1 MGNRRT
7 FLKGLGVYLWRGA
20 PVRASHMLGRTMSMT
35 HAARFVLVFAGLA
48 MAVQT
53 ATSAHFKLLEPASWL
68 VENDRGDPQKAGPCG
83 GTNAD
88 WGKPSYVISKAVG
101 GQKLHLKIQETVY
114 HPGHYRVALAVNS
127 PTELPLDPQTTT
139 RDSER
144 GPWSVSAA
152 IQNPPQIPVLADGLF
167 VHATR
172 PTGPMEPW
180 ETDVQLPNINCK
192 KCTLQVVQFM
202 AEHAFNN
209 PGGYSY
215 HHCAE
220 LQITADPAKPL
231 DTGWPAER

>member
-1 MGNRRT
+1 MNN
-7 FLKGLGVYLWRGA
+7 
-20 PVRASHMLGRTMSMT
+20 P
-35 HAARFVLVFAGLA
+35 ARFILLIAGLA
-48 MAVQT
+48 IVAQG
-53 ATSAHFKLLEPASWL
+53 AYAHFKLLEPASWL
-68 VENDRGDPQKAGPCG
+68 IESDRGDPQKAGPCG
-83 GTNAD
+83 GSNTD
-88 WGKPSYVISKAVG
+88 WGKPSYILSKAVG

-127 PTELPLDPQTTT
+127 PTELPLDPQVTT

-144 GPWSVSAA
+144 GPWSVSAG

-167 VHATR
+167 VHSTR
-172 PTGPMEPW
+172 PTGPMDVF

-202 AEHAFNN
+202 NEHAFNN

-220 LQITADPAKPL
+220 LQITVDPAKAL
-231 DTGWPAER
+231 DKGWPAER